1 MKMNFIRYKA
11 TSRDI
16 YLALDDI
23 SVKWIKFSIYEG
35 FITPDGMDIFWRF
48 WSIIKYKQTV
58 WLEIND
64 CMEMLS
70 CVYFRMNSLQFR
82 TNKKVL

>member
-35 FITPDGMDIFWRF
+35 FITPDRDGHFLTIFNY
-48 WSIIKYKQTV
+48 WSLIKYKQTV

-64 CMEMLS
+64 FVLCLLS
-70 CVYFRMNSLQFR
+70 HEFTTVSNE
-82 TNKKVL
+82 